1 MIRDLKPYPA
11 YKDSGVEW
19 LGQVPEHWEVL
30 PGRTVFREINDRGH
44 PDEQMLSV
52 TITRGVLRQAD
63 LLAGS
68 SKKDSSNEDKSNYKL
83 VQPGDL
89 VYNKMRAWQGAVG
102 VSAYRGIVSPAYIV
116 QRLRSAENL
125 PRYMH
130 FLLRTPLFAS
140 EAERWSYGITSD
152 QWSLRAEEFKCV
164 YFSLPPLPEQT
175 AIVRFLNWAERRIRR
190 VIRAR
195 QRRIKLLEEYK
206 QALIHQAVTGRI
218 DVRTGQPY
226 PSYKD
231 SGVEWLGDVPAHW
244 DVKPVKRCYAI
255 QLGKMLQTRPNSPD
269 DIEVPYLKAQHIQWF
284 SVRTSDAPRM
294 WASPR
299 DIQQFGITA
308 GDLLV
313 CEGGEGG
320 RCGIVK
326 EIPEGFI
333 IQNALHRVRPR
344 NHCRNDY
351 LQYVMSVIAATGW
364 FEALNNKATIAHFTR
379 EKFGALYIPIP
390 SPDEQ
395 TAIVEY
401 LDARTVKIDAAI
413 AAARREIEL
422 LREYRTRLIADV
434 VTGKLDVREAAAKLP
449 DEPPEAEEAI
459 MEDEG
464 TNEDGEAPA
473 DAEQGAVKEEAE
485 P

>member
-1 MIRDLKPYPA
+1 MIQHLKPYAA
-11 YKDSGVEW
+11 YKDSGMPW

-63 LLAGS
+63 LLANS

-152 QWSLRAEEFKCV
+152 QWSLRAEEFKCI

-175 AIVRFLNWAERRIRR
+175 AIVRFLDWAERRIRR

-195 QRRIKLLEEYK
+195 QRRIKLLEEYR
-206 QALIHQAVTGRI
+206 QTLINEAVTGKI

-226 PSYKD
+226 PAYKP
-231 SGVEWLGDVPAHW
+231 SGVEWLG
-244 DVKPVKRCYAI
+244 
-255 QLGKMLQTRPNSPD
+255 
-269 DIEVPYLKAQHIQWF
+269 EVPSHWEVVPIKRAFSSMDYGISESGSDSGAIRLLTMGHLKNGQVIIPDTGG
-284 SVRTSDAPRM
+284 VDTVDPNLLL
-294 WASPR
+294 SP
-299 DIQQFGITA
+299 
-308 GDLLV
+308 GDLLFNRTNSAELV
-313 CEGGEGG
+313 GKVALFSGYESPVTFASYLV
-320 RCGIVK
+320 RMRPTK
-326 EIPEGFI
+326 ENEPEFL
-333 IQNALHRVRPR
+333 NLVL
-344 NHCRNDY
+344 NDAST
-351 LQYVMSVIAATGW
+351 LSRARR
-364 FEALNNKATIAHFTR
+364 EA
-379 EKFGALYIPIP
+379 IP
-390 SPDEQ
+390 SLHQSNLNPTRYGRLCIALPAKAEQQAILQRLREQ
-395 TAIVEY
+395 TEN
-401 LDARTVKIDAAI
+401 IDAAI

-422 LREYRTRLIADV
+422 LREYRTRLISDV
-434 VTGKLDVREAAAKLP
+434 VTGKVDVREVAAQLP
-449 DEPPEAEEAI
+449 EEPPE
-459 MEDEG
+459 
-464 TNEDGEAPA
+464 
-473 DAEQGAVKEEAE
+473 EEAE
-485 P
+485 SMDADEIAEGETTDEESGAETLSEEVTP

>member
-1 MIRDLKPYPA
+1 MITKLKPYPA
-11 YKDSGVEW
+11 YKESGMPW

-30 PGRTVFREINDRGH
+30 PGRAVFREINDRGH

-63 LLAGS
+63 LLADS

-152 QWSLRAEEFKCV
+152 QWSLRAEEFKCI

-175 AIVRFLNWAERRIRR
+175 AIVRFLDWAEQRIRR

-206 QALIHQAVTGRI
+206 QALIHQAVTGSI
-218 DVRTGQPY
+218 DVRTGKPY
-226 PSYKD
+226 PAYKD
-231 SGVEWLGDVPAHW
+231 SGVEWLGQVPEHWEVVPLCGLGRPKKVTNCVDRELLSVYLHRGVIRFSDVP
-244 DVKPVKRCYAI
+244 DKRTNPTSEDLSKYQAVDYGDFVLNN
-255 QLGKMLQTRPNSPD
+255 QQAWRG
-269 DIEVPYLKAQHIQWF
+269 
-284 SVRTSDAPRM
+284 SVGVSKY
-294 WASPR
+294 S
-299 DIQQFGITA
+299 
-308 GDLLV
+308 
-313 CEGGEGG
+313 
-320 RCGIVK
+320 GIVSPAYLVLALNGRLDTTYADRLLQDRSMVDQYLICSK
-326 EIPEGFI
+326 GVGSIQRNLYWPHLRRVAVPVPPNTE
-333 IQNALHRVRPR
+333 QNAIVLFL
-344 NHCRNDY
+344 D
-351 LQYVMSVIAATGW
+351 T
-364 FEALNNKATIAHFTR
+364 
-379 EKFGALYIPIP
+379 
-390 SPDEQ
+390 Q
-395 TAIVEY
+395 T
-401 LDARTVKIDAAI
+401 TKIDAAI
-413 AAARREIEL
+413 AATRSEIEL

-434 VTGKLDVREAAAKLP
+434 VTGKVDVREVAAQLP
-449 DEPPEAEEAI
+449 EEPSE
-459 MEDEG
+459 
-464 TNEDGEAPA
+464 
-473 DAEQGAVKEEAE
+473 EEAE
-485 P
+485 SIDTDKIAEGETTDEEAGTETVEEEEVEP